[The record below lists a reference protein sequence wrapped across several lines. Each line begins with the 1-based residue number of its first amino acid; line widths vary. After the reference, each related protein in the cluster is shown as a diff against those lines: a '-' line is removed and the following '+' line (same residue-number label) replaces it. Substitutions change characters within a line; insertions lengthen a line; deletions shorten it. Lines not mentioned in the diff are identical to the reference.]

1 MPEHIVT
8 DSNGRKYITN
18 EPLLHARTYT
28 QDELDAAVV
37 VEREQWEYLVRQVL
51 EVMENHRSE
60 HAQSRITGLVYGL
73 RQRLPEYGLNAR
85 TNRPL

>member
-1 MPEHIVT
+1 MPERIVT

-37 VEREQWEYLVRQVL
+37 AEREQWEHLVRQAL
-51 EVMENHRSE
+51 DVMENHRSE
-60 HAQSRITGLVYGL
+60 HAQSRIAGLVYGL
-73 RQRLPEYGLNAR
+73 RQCLPEYGPNAR
-85 TNRPL
+85 TNRPV